1 MSPRRAISSSN
12 FEESVIHVSAV
23 RRLRGEGEGGG
34 SRMRGEKVE
43 ARTRRTRRR
52 RGAAG
57 RRRKR
62 SDGQRTVVEQ
72 RRCYFRM
79 NIVEGRLSLSQR

>member
-23 RRLRGEGEGGG
+23 RRLRGGGVGG
-34 SRMRGEKVE
+34 SGMRGEKVE

>member
-23 RRLRGEGEGGG
+23 RRLRGEGGGG
-34 SRMRGEKVE
+34 SGMRGEKVE